1 MTAVMATAPATSAH
15 FGDTAPEPASN
26 EGCRVEARSGGN
38 VEFPGDGHGGLG
50 WEEFPSC
57 SYVATVAGGYR
68 ATGRWKIELVR
79 GEAHLTV
86 DSDADAPPCA
96 AGVIQAGDT
105 VRAILRKAVNSP
117 DDWFVAVGS
126 DQTC

>member
-1 MTAVMATAPATSAH
+1 MTRVTGTATATSTRLA
-15 FGDTAPEPASN
+15 DRAPEPARS
-26 EGCRVEARSGGN
+26 EGCRVDARSGGN

-57 SYVATVAGGYR
+57 SYVATVPGGYR
-68 ATGRWKIELVR
+68 ANGRWMIELAR
-79 GEAHLTV
+79 GEARLTV
-86 DSDADAPPCA
+86 DSDEDAPPCA
-96 AGVIQAGDT
+96 ARVIQAGDT

-117 DDWFVAVGS
+117 EDWFVAVGS